1 LCCGIQW
8 NAADKDIKNDLV
20 FPWVVKKKLLSL
32 SFVLMKQKTF
42 FQKYKPWKSF
52 PIAAF
57 PTENLHEYGALRWGA
72 GGLGS
77 RWLFEQVTE

>member
-1 LCCGIQW
+1 
-8 NAADKDIKNDLV
+8 
-20 FPWVVKKKLLSL
+20 
-32 SFVLMKQKTF
+32 MKQKTF

-77 RWLFEQVTE
+77 RWLFEQVTEWSTNHRF